1 MKKMNF
7 ASITAGLDTLKD
19 VMQQN
24 AEIAQ
29 DKLIDVSFI
38 DFAPQNTFAADD
50 TDESIREL
58 ADSIELLGLLEP
70 LVVVRD
76 NDRYTLIAGERRYRA
91 ITQCLHWS
99 TVPCRVFDG
108 EALSRNRKQLMLHE
122 ANGQRDLSAGRQLQI
137 FEEYNA
143 LLEEMMQNGE
153 YTGAKL
159 GLIAK
164 KMQISDRQV
173 RKYKRIAEQLT
184 QQEKEMLAAGEL
196 TVNEASRLAV
206 ARSKKAELGS
216 DSQKQPEVQP
226 EPSSGSGEL
235 PEAEPEPSSGSEELP
250 EAEPEPGSGSGELP
264 ETKPEPSSG
273 SGEPPEAQSEP
284 SSGFGELPEAQ
295 PEPSSVSGEL
305 PEAQPEP
312 SSGFGE
318 PPEAQPEPSSGS
330 IEEVERFKTPE
341 ARKALLEEIIL
352 SAYIWTPEK
361 LYADYVQQMPTT
373 KEAIAEIIKPRYNFR
388 SCSIT
393 LRDLEGE
400 CTLNASKMIVEIDN
414 PRTTVIYSY
423 TEVDAMIRELYRAH
437 EREARK

>member
-91 ITQCLHWS
+91 ITECLHWS

-206 ARSKKAELGS
+206 ARSKKAE
-216 DSQKQPEVQP
+216 
-226 EPSSGSGEL
+226 
-235 PEAEPEPSSGSEELP
+235 
-250 EAEPEPGSGSGELP
+250 
-264 ETKPEPSSG
+264 
-273 SGEPPEAQSEP
+273 P

-305 PEAQPEP
+305 PEVQPEP
-312 SSGFGE
+312 SSGSGE
-318 PPEAQPEPSSGS
+318 LPEAQPEPSSGS

-393 LRDLEGE
+393 FRDFEGE
-400 CTLNASKMIVEIDN
+400 CTLNASKMIVEINN
-414 PRTTVIYSY
+414 PRTTVIYGY

>member
-153 YTGAKL
+153 YTGTKL

-206 ARSKKAELGS
+206 ARSKKAE
-216 DSQKQPEVQP
+216 
-226 EPSSGSGEL
+226 PSSGSGEQ
-235 PEAEPEPSSGSEELP
+235 
-250 EAEPEPGSGSGELP
+250 
-264 ETKPEPSSG
+264 
-273 SGEPPEAQSEP
+273 PEAQSEP

-312 SSGFGE
+312 SSGSEE
-318 PPEAQPEPSSGS
+318 PPEAEPEPSSGS

-400 CTLNASKMIVEIDN
+400 CTLNASKMIVEINN
-414 PRTTVIYSY
+414 PRTTVIYGY

>member
-153 YTGAKL
+153 YTGTKL

-206 ARSKKAELGS
+206 ARSKKAE
-216 DSQKQPEVQP
+216 
-226 EPSSGSGEL
+226 PSSGFGEQ
-235 PEAEPEPSSGSEELP
+235 
-250 EAEPEPGSGSGELP
+250 
-264 ETKPEPSSG
+264 
-273 SGEPPEAQSEP
+273 PEAQSEP
-284 SSGFGELPEAQ
+284 SSVSGELPEAQ

-312 SSGFGE
+312 SSGSEE
-318 PPEAQPEPSSGS
+318 PPEAEPEPSSGS

-400 CTLNASKMIVEIDN
+400 CTLNTSKMIVEIDN

>member
-153 YTGAKL
+153 YTGTKL

-206 ARSKKAELGS
+206 VRSKKS
-216 DSQKQPEVQP
+216 
-226 EPSSGSGEL
+226 
-235 PEAEPEPSSGSEELP
+235 
-250 EAEPEPGSGSGELP
+250 
-264 ETKPEPSSG
+264 
-273 SGEPPEAQSEP
+273 
-284 SSGFGELPEAQ
+284 
-295 PEPSSVSGEL
+295 EPSSVSGEL

-312 SSGFGE
+312 SSGSGEQPEAQSEPSSVSGELPEAQPEPSSGSEE
-318 PPEAQPEPSSGS
+318 PPEAEPEPSSGS

-393 LRDLEGE
+393 LSDLEGE
-400 CTLNASKMIVEIDN
+400 CTLNTSKMIVEIDN

>member
-153 YTGAKL
+153 YTGTKL

-206 ARSKKAELGS
+206 ARSKKAE
-216 DSQKQPEVQP
+216 
-226 EPSSGSGEL
+226 PSSGSGEQ
-235 PEAEPEPSSGSEELP
+235 
-250 EAEPEPGSGSGELP
+250 
-264 ETKPEPSSG
+264 
-273 SGEPPEAQSEP
+273 PEAQSEP

-312 SSGFGE
+312 SSGSEE
-318 PPEAQPEPSSGS
+318 PPEAEPEPSSGS

-393 LRDLEGE
+393 LRDFEGE
-400 CTLNASKMIVEIDN
+400 CTLNASKMIVEINN

>member
-153 YTGAKL
+153 YTGTKL

-206 ARSKKAELGS
+206 ARSKKAEPSSGFGEQL
-216 DSQKQPEVQP
+216 EAQP
-226 EPSSGSGEL
+226 EPSSGSGEQ
-235 PEAEPEPSSGSEELP
+235 
-250 EAEPEPGSGSGELP
+250 
-264 ETKPEPSSG
+264 
-273 SGEPPEAQSEP
+273 PEAQSEP

-312 SSGFGE
+312 SSGSEE
-318 PPEAQPEPSSGS
+318 PPEAEPEPSSGS

-393 LRDLEGE
+393 LSDLEGE
-400 CTLNASKMIVEIDN
+400 CTLNTSKMIVEIDN

>member
-91 ITQCLHWS
+91 ITECLHWS

-153 YTGAKL
+153 YTGTKL

-206 ARSKKAELGS
+206 ARSKKAE
-216 DSQKQPEVQP
+216 
-226 EPSSGSGEL
+226 
-235 PEAEPEPSSGSEELP
+235 
-250 EAEPEPGSGSGELP
+250 
-264 ETKPEPSSG
+264 
-273 SGEPPEAQSEP
+273 P
-284 SSGFGELPEAQ
+284 SSGFGEQPEAQ
-295 PEPSSVSGEL
+295 SEPSSVSGEL

-312 SSGFGE
+312 SSGSGEQPEAQPEPSSGSEE

-361 LYADYVQQMPTT
+361 LYTDYVQQMPTT

-400 CTLNASKMIVEIDN
+400 CTLNTSKMIVEIDN

-423 TEVDAMIRELYRAH
+423 VEVDAMIRELYRAH
-437 EREARK
+437 KREERK

>member
-91 ITQCLHWS
+91 ITECLHWS

-153 YTGAKL
+153 YTGTKL

-206 ARSKKAELGS
+206 ARSKKAE
-216 DSQKQPEVQP
+216 
-226 EPSSGSGEL
+226 PSSGSGE
-235 PEAEPEPSSGSEELP
+235 
-250 EAEPEPGSGSGELP
+250 
-264 ETKPEPSSG
+264 
-273 SGEPPEAQSEP
+273 Q
-284 SSGFGELPEAQ
+284 
-295 PEPSSVSGEL
+295 

-312 SSGFGE
+312 SSGSEE

-400 CTLNASKMIVEIDN
+400 CTLNTSEMIVEIDN

>member
-153 YTGAKL
+153 YTGTKL

-206 ARSKKAELGS
+206 VRSKKS
-216 DSQKQPEVQP
+216 
-226 EPSSGSGEL
+226 
-235 PEAEPEPSSGSEELP
+235 
-250 EAEPEPGSGSGELP
+250 
-264 ETKPEPSSG
+264 
-273 SGEPPEAQSEP
+273 
-284 SSGFGELPEAQ
+284 
-295 PEPSSVSGEL
+295 EPSSVSGEL
-305 PEAQPEP
+305 
-312 SSGFGE
+312 
-318 PPEAQPEPSSGS
+318 PEAQPEPSSGS

-393 LRDLEGE
+393 LSDLEGE
-400 CTLNASKMIVEIDN
+400 CTLNTSKMIVEIDN

>member
-153 YTGAKL
+153 YTGTKL

-206 ARSKKAELGS
+206 ARSKKAE
-216 DSQKQPEVQP
+216 
-226 EPSSGSGEL
+226 PSSGSGEQ
-235 PEAEPEPSSGSEELP
+235 
-250 EAEPEPGSGSGELP
+250 
-264 ETKPEPSSG
+264 
-273 SGEPPEAQSEP
+273 PEAQSEP
-284 SSGFGELPEAQ
+284 SSGFGEL
-295 PEPSSVSGEL
+295 
-305 PEAQPEP
+305 
-312 SSGFGE
+312 
-318 PPEAQPEPSSGS
+318 PEAQPEPSSGS

-400 CTLNASKMIVEIDN
+400 CTLNTSKMIVEIDN

>member
-153 YTGAKL
+153 YTGTKL

-206 ARSKKAELGS
+206 ARSKKAE
-216 DSQKQPEVQP
+216 
-226 EPSSGSGEL
+226 PSSGSGEQ
-235 PEAEPEPSSGSEELP
+235 
-250 EAEPEPGSGSGELP
+250 
-264 ETKPEPSSG
+264 
-273 SGEPPEAQSEP
+273 PEAQSEP

-312 SSGFGE
+312 SSGSEE
-318 PPEAQPEPSSGS
+318 PPEAEPEPSSGS
-330 IEEVERFKTPE
+330 IEEVERFKTSE

-393 LRDLEGE
+393 LSDLEGE
-400 CTLNASKMIVEIDN
+400 CTLNTSKMIVEIDN

>member
-91 ITQCLHWS
+91 ITECLHWS

-153 YTGAKL
+153 YTGTKL

-206 ARSKKAELGS
+206 ARSKKAE
-216 DSQKQPEVQP
+216 
-226 EPSSGSGEL
+226 PSSGSGEQ
-235 PEAEPEPSSGSEELP
+235 
-250 EAEPEPGSGSGELP
+250 
-264 ETKPEPSSG
+264 
-273 SGEPPEAQSEP
+273 PEAQSEP

-312 SSGFGE
+312 SSGSEE
-318 PPEAQPEPSSGS
+318 PPEAEPEPSSGS

-393 LRDLEGE
+393 LSDLEGE
-400 CTLNASKMIVEIDN
+400 CTLNTSKMIVEIDN

>member
-91 ITQCLHWS
+91 ITECLHWS

-153 YTGAKL
+153 YTGTKL

-206 ARSKKAELGS
+206 ARSKKAE
-216 DSQKQPEVQP
+216 
-226 EPSSGSGEL
+226 PSSGSGEQ
-235 PEAEPEPSSGSEELP
+235 
-250 EAEPEPGSGSGELP
+250 
-264 ETKPEPSSG
+264 
-273 SGEPPEAQSEP
+273 PEAQSEP

-312 SSGFGE
+312 SSGSEE

>member
-91 ITQCLHWS
+91 ITECLHWS

-153 YTGAKL
+153 YTGTKL

-206 ARSKKAELGS
+206 ARSKKAE
-216 DSQKQPEVQP
+216 
-226 EPSSGSGEL
+226 PSSGSGEQ
-235 PEAEPEPSSGSEELP
+235 
-250 EAEPEPGSGSGELP
+250 
-264 ETKPEPSSG
+264 
-273 SGEPPEAQSEP
+273 PEAQSEP

-305 PEAQPEP
+305 PEAQSELG
-312 SSGFGE
+312 SGSEE

-400 CTLNASKMIVEIDN
+400 CTLNTSKMIVEIDN

>member
-153 YTGAKL
+153 YTGTKL

-206 ARSKKAELGS
+206 ARSKKAE
-216 DSQKQPEVQP
+216 
-226 EPSSGSGEL
+226 PSSGFGEQ
-235 PEAEPEPSSGSEELP
+235 
-250 EAEPEPGSGSGELP
+250 
-264 ETKPEPSSG
+264 
-273 SGEPPEAQSEP
+273 PEAQPEP

-312 SSGFGE
+312 SSVSGE
-318 PPEAQPEPSSGS
+318 LPEAQPEPSSGSGEQPEAQSEPSSGSGEQPEAQSEPSSGS

-361 LYADYVQQMPTT
+361 LYTDYVQQMPTT

-400 CTLNASKMIVEIDN
+400 CTLNTSKMIVEIDN

>member
-153 YTGAKL
+153 YTGTKL

-206 ARSKKAELGS
+206 ARSKKAE
-216 DSQKQPEVQP
+216 
-226 EPSSGSGEL
+226 PSSGSGEQ
-235 PEAEPEPSSGSEELP
+235 
-250 EAEPEPGSGSGELP
+250 
-264 ETKPEPSSG
+264 
-273 SGEPPEAQSEP
+273 PEAQPEP

-295 PEPSSVSGEL
+295 PEPSSGSGEQ

-312 SSGFGE
+312 SSGSEE

-400 CTLNASKMIVEIDN
+400 CTLNTSKMIVEIDN

>member
-153 YTGAKL
+153 YTGTKL

-164 KMQISDRQV
+164 KMQISDRQG

-206 ARSKKAELGS
+206 ARSKKAE
-216 DSQKQPEVQP
+216 
-226 EPSSGSGEL
+226 PSSGSGEQ
-235 PEAEPEPSSGSEELP
+235 
-250 EAEPEPGSGSGELP
+250 
-264 ETKPEPSSG
+264 
-273 SGEPPEAQSEP
+273 PEAQSEP

-312 SSGFGE
+312 SSGSEE

-400 CTLNASKMIVEIDN
+400 CTLNTSKMIVEIDN

>member
-153 YTGAKL
+153 YTGTKL

-206 ARSKKAELGS
+206 ARSKKAE
-216 DSQKQPEVQP
+216 
-226 EPSSGSGEL
+226 PSSGSGEQ
-235 PEAEPEPSSGSEELP
+235 
-250 EAEPEPGSGSGELP
+250 
-264 ETKPEPSSG
+264 
-273 SGEPPEAQSEP
+273 PEAQSEP

-312 SSGFGE
+312 SSGSEE

-361 LYADYVQQMPTT
+361 LYTDYVQQMPTT

-393 LRDLEGE
+393 LSDLEGE
-400 CTLNASKMIVEIDN
+400 CTLNTSKMIVEIDN

-423 TEVDAMIRELYRAH
+423 VEVDAMIRELYRAH
-437 EREARK
+437 KREARK

>member
-153 YTGAKL
+153 YTGTKL

-206 ARSKKAELGS
+206 ARSKKAEPSSVSGE
-216 DSQKQPEVQP
+216 QPEAQP
-226 EPSSGSGEL
+226 EPSSVS
-235 PEAEPEPSSGSEELP
+235 
-250 EAEPEPGSGSGELP
+250 
-264 ETKPEPSSG
+264 
-273 SGEPPEAQSEP
+273 
-284 SSGFGELPEAQ
+284 GELPEAQ

-312 SSGFGE
+312 SSGSVELPVAQPVPSSGSEE
-318 PPEAQPEPSSGS
+318 PPEAEPEPSSGS

-393 LRDLEGE
+393 LSDLEGE
-400 CTLNASKMIVEIDN
+400 CTLNTSKMIVEIDN

>member
-29 DKLIDVSFI
+29 DKLIDVSSI

-153 YTGAKL
+153 YTGTKL

-206 ARSKKAELGS
+206 ARSKKAE
-216 DSQKQPEVQP
+216 
-226 EPSSGSGEL
+226 PSSGSGEQ
-235 PEAEPEPSSGSEELP
+235 
-250 EAEPEPGSGSGELP
+250 
-264 ETKPEPSSG
+264 
-273 SGEPPEAQSEP
+273 PEAQSEP

-312 SSGFGE
+312 SSGSEE
-318 PPEAQPEPSSGS
+318 PPEAEPEPSSGS

-393 LRDLEGE
+393 LSDLEGE
-400 CTLNASKMIVEIDN
+400 CTLNTSKMIVEIDN

-437 EREARK
+437 KREARK

>member
-29 DKLIDVSFI
+29 DKLIDVSSI

-91 ITQCLHWS
+91 ITQCLLWS
-99 TVPCRVFDG
+99 TVPWRVFDG

-153 YTGAKL
+153 YTGTKL

-206 ARSKKAELGS
+206 ARSKKAE
-216 DSQKQPEVQP
+216 
-226 EPSSGSGEL
+226 PSSGFGEQ
-235 PEAEPEPSSGSEELP
+235 PA
-250 EAEPEPGSGSGELP
+250 
-264 ETKPEPSSG
+264 
-273 SGEPPEAQSEP
+273 AQSEP

-312 SSGFGE
+312 SSGSEE
-318 PPEAQPEPSSGS
+318 PPEAEPEPSSGS

-393 LRDLEGE
+393 LSDLEGE
-400 CTLNASKMIVEIDN
+400 CTLNTSKMIVEIDN

>member
-91 ITQCLHWS
+91 ITECLHWS

-153 YTGAKL
+153 YTGTKL

-206 ARSKKAELGS
+206 ARSKKAE
-216 DSQKQPEVQP
+216 
-226 EPSSGSGEL
+226 PSSGSGEQ
-235 PEAEPEPSSGSEELP
+235 
-250 EAEPEPGSGSGELP
+250 
-264 ETKPEPSSG
+264 
-273 SGEPPEAQSEP
+273 PEAQSEP

-312 SSGFGE
+312 SSGSEE
-318 PPEAQPEPSSGS
+318 PPEAEPEPSSGS

-393 LRDLEGE
+393 LSDLEGE
-400 CTLNASKMIVEIDN
+400 CTLNTSKMIVEIDN

-437 EREARK
+437 KREERK

>member
-153 YTGAKL
+153 YTGTKL

-184 QQEKEMLAAGEL
+184 QQEKEMLTAGEL

-206 ARSKKAELGS
+206 ARSKKAE
-216 DSQKQPEVQP
+216 
-226 EPSSGSGEL
+226 
-235 PEAEPEPSSGSEELP
+235 
-250 EAEPEPGSGSGELP
+250 
-264 ETKPEPSSG
+264 
-273 SGEPPEAQSEP
+273 P
-284 SSGFGELPEAQ
+284 SSGFGEQPEAQ
-295 PEPSSVSGEL
+295 SEPSSVSGEL

-312 SSGFGE
+312 SSGSGEQPEAQPEPSSGSEE
-318 PPEAQPEPSSGS
+318 PPEAEPEPSSGS

-400 CTLNASKMIVEIDN
+400 CTLNTSKMIVEIDN

>member
-91 ITQCLHWS
+91 ITECLHWS

-206 ARSKKAELGS
+206 ARSKKAE
-216 DSQKQPEVQP
+216 
-226 EPSSGSGEL
+226 
-235 PEAEPEPSSGSEELP
+235 
-250 EAEPEPGSGSGELP
+250 
-264 ETKPEPSSG
+264 
-273 SGEPPEAQSEP
+273 P
-284 SSGFGELPEAQ
+284 SSGFGEQPEAQ
-295 PEPSSVSGEL
+295 SEPSSVSGEL

-312 SSGFGE
+312 SSGSGEQPEAQPEPSSGSEE

-400 CTLNASKMIVEIDN
+400 CTLNTSKMIVEIDN

-423 TEVDAMIRELYRAH
+423 VEVDAMIRELYRAH
-437 EREARK
+437 KREERK

>member
-76 NDRYTLIAGERRYRA
+76 NDRYTLIAGERRYKA

-206 ARSKKAELGS
+206 ARSKKAEPSSGCGEL
-216 DSQKQPEVQP
+216 PEAQP
-226 EPSSGSGEL
+226 EPSSGSEKL
-235 PEAEPEPSSGSEELP
+235 PEAQPEPSC
-250 EAEPEPGSGSGELP
+250 GSGELP
-264 ETKPEPSSG
+264 EAQPEPSSG
-273 SGEPPEAQSEP
+273 SGEPPEAQP
-284 SSGFGELPEAQ
+284 EL
-295 PEPSSVSGEL
+295 
-305 PEAQPEP
+305 
-312 SSGFGE
+312 
-318 PPEAQPEPSSGS
+318 SSGS

-388 SCSIT
+388 SCSII

-400 CTLNASKMIVEIDN
+400 CTLNASKMIVEINN

>member
-91 ITQCLHWS
+91 ITECLHWS

-153 YTGAKL
+153 YTGTKL

-206 ARSKKAELGS
+206 ARSKKAE
-216 DSQKQPEVQP
+216 
-226 EPSSGSGEL
+226 PSSGSGEQ
-235 PEAEPEPSSGSEELP
+235 
-250 EAEPEPGSGSGELP
+250 
-264 ETKPEPSSG
+264 
-273 SGEPPEAQSEP
+273 PEAQSEP
-284 SSGFGELPEAQ
+284 SSGFGEL
-295 PEPSSVSGEL
+295 
-305 PEAQPEP
+305 
-312 SSGFGE
+312 
-318 PPEAQPEPSSGS
+318 PEAQPEPSSGS

-393 LRDLEGE
+393 LSDLEGE
-400 CTLNASKMIVEIDN
+400 CTLNTSKMIVEIDN

>member
-38 DFAPQNTFAADD
+38 DFASQNTFAADD

-76 NDRYTLIAGERRYRA
+76 DDRYTLIAGERRYKA

-143 LLEEMMQNGE
+143 LLEEMMQNGD

-184 QQEKEMLAAGEL
+184 RQEKEMLAAGEL
-196 TVNEASRLAV
+196 TVTEASQIAV
-206 ARSKKAELGS
+206 ARSKKSEL
-216 DSQKQPEVQP
+216 
-226 EPSSGSGEL
+226 SSGSVER
-235 PEAEPEPSSGSEELP
+235 PEV
-250 EAEPEPGSGSGELP
+250 
-264 ETKPEPSSG
+264 KPEPSSG
-273 SGEPPEAQSEP
+273 SAERPE
-284 SSGFGELPEAQ
+284 
-295 PEPSSVSGEL
+295 VK
-305 PEAQPEP
+305 PEP
-312 SSGFGE
+312 SSGLAE
-318 PPEAQPEPSSGS
+318 QPEVKPEPSSGS
-330 IEEVERFKTPE
+330 TERQEIKPELSSGYKEEAERFKTPE
-341 ARKALLEEIIL
+341 ARKVLLEELIL
-352 SAYIWTPEK
+352 FGCIWEPEK
-361 LYADYVQQMPTT
+361 LHADYVQQMPTT
-373 KEAIAEIIKPRYNFR
+373 KEAIAEILKPRYNFR
-388 SCSIT
+388 SCSIS
-393 LRDLEGE
+393 LNGLEGQ
-400 CTLNASKMIVEIDN
+400 CTLNASKLIVEIDN

-423 TEVDAMIRELYRAH
+423 TEVDAMIRELYRGGKL
-437 EREARK
+437 EVRR

>member
-153 YTGAKL
+153 YTGTKL

-206 ARSKKAELGS
+206 ARSKKAE
-216 DSQKQPEVQP
+216 
-226 EPSSGSGEL
+226 PSSGSGEQ
-235 PEAEPEPSSGSEELP
+235 
-250 EAEPEPGSGSGELP
+250 
-264 ETKPEPSSG
+264 
-273 SGEPPEAQSEP
+273 PEAQSEP

-312 SSGFGE
+312 SSGSEE

-361 LYADYVQQMPTT
+361 LYTDYVQQMPTT

-400 CTLNASKMIVEIDN
+400 CTLNTSKMIVEIDN

>member
-1 MKKMNF
+1 MNF

-38 DFAPQNTFAADD
+38 DFASQNTFAADD

-76 NDRYTLIAGERRYRA
+76 DDRYTLIAGERRYKA

-143 LLEEMMQNGE
+143 LLEEMMQNGD

-184 QQEKEMLAAGEL
+184 RQEKEMLAAGEL
-196 TVNEASRLAV
+196 TVTEASQIAV
-206 ARSKKAELGS
+206 ARSKKSEL
-216 DSQKQPEVQP
+216 
-226 EPSSGSGEL
+226 SSGSVER
-235 PEAEPEPSSGSEELP
+235 PEV
-250 EAEPEPGSGSGELP
+250 
-264 ETKPEPSSG
+264 KPEPSSG
-273 SGEPPEAQSEP
+273 SAERPE
-284 SSGFGELPEAQ
+284 
-295 PEPSSVSGEL
+295 VK
-305 PEAQPEP
+305 PEP
-312 SSGFGE
+312 SSGLAE
-318 PPEAQPEPSSGS
+318 QPEVKPEPSSGS
-330 IEEVERFKTPE
+330 TERQEIKPELSSGYKEEAERFKTPE
-341 ARKALLEEIIL
+341 ARKVLLEELIL
-352 SAYIWTPEK
+352 FGCIWEPEK
-361 LYADYVQQMPTT
+361 LHADYVQQMPTT
-373 KEAIAEIIKPRYNFR
+373 KEAIAEILKPRYNFR
-388 SCSIT
+388 SCSIS
-393 LRDLEGE
+393 LNGLEGQ
-400 CTLNASKMIVEIDN
+400 CTLNASKLIVEIDN

-423 TEVDAMIRELYRAH
+423 TEVDAMIRELYRGGKL
-437 EREARK
+437 EVRR

>member
-153 YTGAKL
+153 YTGTKL

-206 ARSKKAELGS
+206 ARSKKAE
-216 DSQKQPEVQP
+216 
-226 EPSSGSGEL
+226 PSSVSGEL
-235 PEAEPEPSSGSEELP
+235 
-250 EAEPEPGSGSGELP
+250 
-264 ETKPEPSSG
+264 
-273 SGEPPEAQSEP
+273 PEAQSEP
-284 SSGFGELPEAQ
+284 SSGFGEL
-295 PEPSSVSGEL
+295 
-305 PEAQPEP
+305 
-312 SSGFGE
+312 
-318 PPEAQPEPSSGS
+318 PEAQPEPSSGS

-393 LRDLEGE
+393 IRDLEGE

>member
-153 YTGAKL
+153 YTGTKL

-206 ARSKKAELGS
+206 ARSKKAE
-216 DSQKQPEVQP
+216 
-226 EPSSGSGEL
+226 
-235 PEAEPEPSSGSEELP
+235 
-250 EAEPEPGSGSGELP
+250 
-264 ETKPEPSSG
+264 
-273 SGEPPEAQSEP
+273 
-284 SSGFGELPEAQ
+284 
-295 PEPSSVSGEL
+295 PSSVSGEL

-312 SSGFGE
+312 SSGSGE
-318 PPEAQPEPSSGS
+318 QPEAQPEPSSGS

-400 CTLNASKMIVEIDN
+400 CMLNTSKMIVEIDN

>member
-153 YTGAKL
+153 YTGTKL

-206 ARSKKAELGS
+206 ARSKKAE
-216 DSQKQPEVQP
+216 
-226 EPSSGSGEL
+226 PSSGSGEQ
-235 PEAEPEPSSGSEELP
+235 
-250 EAEPEPGSGSGELP
+250 
-264 ETKPEPSSG
+264 
-273 SGEPPEAQSEP
+273 PEAQSEP

-312 SSGFGE
+312 SSGSEE
-318 PPEAQPEPSSGS
+318 PPEAEPEPSSGS

-400 CTLNASKMIVEIDN
+400 CTLNASKMIVEINN

>member
-91 ITQCLHWS
+91 ITECLHWS

-153 YTGAKL
+153 YTGTKL

-206 ARSKKAELGS
+206 ARSKKAE
-216 DSQKQPEVQP
+216 
-226 EPSSGSGEL
+226 PSSGSGEQ
-235 PEAEPEPSSGSEELP
+235 
-250 EAEPEPGSGSGELP
+250 
-264 ETKPEPSSG
+264 
-273 SGEPPEAQSEP
+273 PEAQSEP

-312 SSGFGE
+312 SSVSGELPEAQPEPSSGSGEQPEAQPEPSSGSEE

-361 LYADYVQQMPTT
+361 LYTDYVQQMPTT

-400 CTLNASKMIVEIDN
+400 CTLNTSKMIVEIDN

-423 TEVDAMIRELYRAH
+423 VEVDAMIRELYRAH
-437 EREARK
+437 KREERK

>member
-1 MKKMNF
+1 
-7 ASITAGLDTLKD
+7 
-19 VMQQN
+19 
-24 AEIAQ
+24 
-29 DKLIDVSFI
+29 
-38 DFAPQNTFAADD
+38 
-50 TDESIREL
+50 
-58 ADSIELLGLLEP
+58 
-70 LVVVRD
+70 
-76 NDRYTLIAGERRYRA
+76 
-91 ITQCLHWS
+91 
-99 TVPCRVFDG
+99 
-108 EALSRNRKQLMLHE
+108 MLHE

-153 YTGAKL
+153 YTGTKL

-206 ARSKKAELGS
+206 ARSKKAE
-216 DSQKQPEVQP
+216 
-226 EPSSGSGEL
+226 PSSGSGE
-235 PEAEPEPSSGSEELP
+235 
-250 EAEPEPGSGSGELP
+250 
-264 ETKPEPSSG
+264 
-273 SGEPPEAQSEP
+273 Q
-284 SSGFGELPEAQ
+284 
-295 PEPSSVSGEL
+295 

-312 SSGFGE
+312 SSGSEE

-400 CTLNASKMIVEIDN
+400 CTLNTSEMSVEIDN

>member
-38 DFAPQNTFAADD
+38 DFASQNTFAADD

-76 NDRYTLIAGERRYRA
+76 DDRYTLIAGERRYKA

-143 LLEEMMQNGE
+143 LLEEMMQNGD

-184 QQEKEMLAAGEL
+184 RQEKEMLAAGEL
-196 TVNEASRLAV
+196 TVTEASQIAV
-206 ARSKKAELGS
+206 ARSKKSEL
-216 DSQKQPEVQP
+216 
-226 EPSSGSGEL
+226 SSGSVER
-235 PEAEPEPSSGSEELP
+235 PEV
-250 EAEPEPGSGSGELP
+250 
-264 ETKPEPSSG
+264 KPEPSSG
-273 SGEPPEAQSEP
+273 SAERPE
-284 SSGFGELPEAQ
+284 
-295 PEPSSVSGEL
+295 VK
-305 PEAQPEP
+305 
-312 SSGFGE
+312 
-318 PPEAQPEPSSGS
+318 PEPSSGS
-330 IEEVERFKTPE
+330 AEQPEVKPEPSSGSTERQEIKPELSSGYKEEAERFKTPE
-341 ARKALLEEIIL
+341 ARKVLLEELIL
-352 SAYIWTPEK
+352 FGCIWEPEK
-361 LYADYVQQMPTT
+361 LHADYVQQMPTT
-373 KEAIAEIIKPRYNFR
+373 KEAIAEILKPRYNFR
-388 SCSIT
+388 SCSIS
-393 LRDLEGE
+393 LNGLEGQ
-400 CTLNASKMIVEIDN
+400 CTLNASKLIVEIDN

-423 TEVDAMIRELYRAH
+423 TEVDAMIRELYRGGKL
-437 EREARK
+437 EVRR

>member
-153 YTGAKL
+153 YTGTKL

-206 ARSKKAELGS
+206 ARSKKAE
-216 DSQKQPEVQP
+216 
-226 EPSSGSGEL
+226 PSSGSGEQ
-235 PEAEPEPSSGSEELP
+235 
-250 EAEPEPGSGSGELP
+250 
-264 ETKPEPSSG
+264 
-273 SGEPPEAQSEP
+273 PEAQSEP

-312 SSGFGE
+312 SSGSEE

-393 LRDLEGE
+393 LSDLEGE
-400 CTLNASKMIVEIDN
+400 CTLNTSKMIVEIDN

>member
-91 ITQCLHWS
+91 ITECLHWS

-153 YTGAKL
+153 YTGTKL

-206 ARSKKAELGS
+206 ARSKKAEPSSGFGEQL
-216 DSQKQPEVQP
+216 EAQP
-226 EPSSGSGEL
+226 EPSSGSGEQ
-235 PEAEPEPSSGSEELP
+235 PEAQPEPSSGSEE
-250 EAEPEPGSGSGELP
+250 
-264 ETKPEPSSG
+264 
-273 SGEPPEAQSEP
+273 PPEAQPEP

-400 CTLNASKMIVEIDN
+400 CTLNASKMIVEINN
-414 PRTTVIYSY
+414 PRTTVIYGY

>member
-122 ANGQRDLSAGRQLQI
+122 ANGQRDLRAGRQLQI

-153 YTGAKL
+153 YTGTKL

-206 ARSKKAELGS
+206 ARSKKAE
-216 DSQKQPEVQP
+216 
-226 EPSSGSGEL
+226 PSSGSGEQ
-235 PEAEPEPSSGSEELP
+235 
-250 EAEPEPGSGSGELP
+250 
-264 ETKPEPSSG
+264 
-273 SGEPPEAQSEP
+273 PEAQSEP

-312 SSGFGE
+312 SSGSEE

-393 LRDLEGE
+393 LSDLEGE
-400 CTLNASKMIVEIDN
+400 CTLNTSKMIVEIDN